1 MQDVHS
7 PNVSGPH
14 PCQAS
19 GQASGPISSPISSP
33 ISRLVLGTVQLGL
46 PYGVANTHGQPD
58 SSQALEIVR
67 AAFAGGIT
75 CFDTAQAYGNS
86 EEVLGGCLAALGRLS
101 GESAARVIS
110 KPAPEFSGRPGE
122 LTGALGL
129 ALARIGVPKLEAFL
143 LHREEQLPLLAGE
156 VLEEGRELLRRGLLK
171 GFGVSVYTPEIA
183 LRALEHPLV
192 SALQVPASV
201 LDRRFELAGV
211 FERAGSLNKRLY
223 IRSALL
229 QGLLCM
235 EPGQVPE
242 HLGRVRQALEGYRKL
257 CLEYG
262 CKPEGLALA
271 WLLEHYPQA
280 YVLFGAETPEQVC
293 ENLAS
298 LPGEPLPVQVLERIG
313 QLFPEQDNAILNP
326 ALWQR

>member
-1 MQDVHS
+1 MQHAHS
-7 PNVSGPH
+7 PHVSR
-14 PCQAS
+14 QVL
-19 GQASGPISSPISSP
+19 
-33 ISRLVLGTVQLGL
+33 RLVLGTVQLGL

-58 SSQALEIVR
+58 SRQALEIVR

-86 EEVLGGCLAALGRLS
+86 EEVLGECLSRLGRLGREGG
-101 GESAARVIS
+101 GEGAARVVS
-110 KPAPEFSGRPGE
+110 KPAPEFSGQPGE
-122 LTGALGL
+122 LTSALGM

-143 LHREEQLPLLAGE
+143 LHREEHLPLLTGE
-156 VLEEGRELLRRGLLK
+156 VLEEGKKLLQSGLLK
-171 GFGVSVYTPEIA
+171 GFGVSVYTPEVA

-201 LDRRFELAGV
+201 LDRRFETAGV
-211 FERAGSLNKRLY
+211 FSRARSLNKRLY

-235 EPGQVPE
+235 DPAKVPDHLGQVRPS
-242 HLGRVRQALEGYRKL
+242 LQNYREL
-257 CLEYG
+257 CLEYEY
-262 CKPEGLALA
+262 KPEGLALA

-280 YVLFGAETPEQVC
+280 YVLFGAETPDQVR
-293 ENLAS
+293 ENLAA
-298 LPGEPLPVQVLERIG
+298 LPVEPLPAPVLERIG